1 MRFSN
6 WQNKF
11 TALWLIILIIV
22 GLALAVAWLKKE
34 IHIQTNIFALLPETQ
49 QNPELAKTQQYMSDQ
64 LNQKVFLVL
73 ESTDQQALAQAT
85 QLLQKQLQQIFLWQ
99 PLKPQLDLEQFSK
112 QLYQH
117 KVGLLNPQDQ
127 QYLQQ
132 QDYQA
137 LTEQSLMQLMSV
149 GMPITAESL
158 RQDPLLLF
166 PRYILSVANQVSSKI
181 ELEQG
186 FATIHDDQKT
196 SRLLVLEL
204 TQSPYNI
211 DYQEQV
217 SAWIVQLQPQ
227 LTKLKVQSHW
237 TGTILFSNFGT
248 QSAKQEISTI
258 GLGST
263 LGLILLVWFGFRKN
277 LTKSV
282 NRS

>member
-11 TALWLIILIIV
+11 TALWLIILTIV

-73 ESTDQQALAQAT
+73 ESADQQALAQAT
-85 QLLQKQLQQIFLWQ
+85 LLLQKQLQQSKLWQ

-117 KVGLLNPQDQ
+117 KVGLLSPQDQ

-166 PRYILSVANQVSSKI
+166 PRYMLKNNNHVAA
-181 ELEQG
+181 L
-186 FATIHDDQKT
+186 F
-196 SRLLVLEL
+196 
-204 TQSPYNI
+204 
-211 DYQEQV
+211 
-217 SAWIVQLQPQ
+217 LQ
-227 LTKLKVQSHW
+227 
-237 TGTILFSNFGT
+237 
-248 QSAKQEISTI
+248 
-258 GLGST
+258 
-263 LGLILLVWFGFRKN
+263 
-277 LTKSV
+277 
-282 NRS
+282 

>member
-1 MRFSN
+1 
-6 WQNKF
+6 
-11 TALWLIILIIV
+11 V
-22 GLALAVAWLKKE
+22 
-34 IHIQTNIFALLPETQ
+34 
-49 QNPELAKTQQYMSDQ
+49 
-64 LNQKVFLVL
+64 
-73 ESTDQQALAQAT
+73 
-85 QLLQKQLQQIFLWQ
+85 Q

-117 KVGLLNPQDQ
+117 KVGLLSPQDQ

-166 PRYILSVANQVSSKI
+166 PRYMLSIANQVSSKI

-217 SAWIVQLQPQ
+217 SAWIEQLQPQ
-227 LTKLKVQSHW
+227 LTSSRYNRIGRERFILELWNTICQTGNLNHW
-237 TGTILFSNFGT
+237 TWFNFGFN
-248 QSAKQEISTI
+248 SI
-258 GLGST
+258 G
-263 LGLILLVWFGFRKN
+263 LVWFRSFRPL
-277 LTKSV
+277 LTEFIAVSTGTLLAFAVTHWIFGEIHLMTLVFGASLIGVCVDFSFYFMAMQSQHRKLRWFQNPNSAV
-282 NRS
+282 T